1 MDQDGIVVNASDF
14 HSSNPRSFSGRR
26 KHNLLFK
33 VAVNLLLENNEVE
46 GVGGRGG
53 GSGERQNV
61 LFFFVIWKAL
71 IIGGWVVVV
80 WGRKSYLGSAEISSF
95 VYLV

>member
-53 GSGERQNV
+53 SGERQNV

>member
-53 GSGERQNV
+53 GGLGRDRMYC
-61 LFFFVIWKAL
+61 FFL
-71 IIGGWVVVV
+71 
-80 WGRKSYLGSAEISSF
+80 
-95 VYLV
+95 

>member
-26 KHNLLFK
+26 KHNLLFN
-33 VAVNLLLENNEVE
+33 VDAVNLLLENNEVE
-46 GVGGRGG
+46 GGGEKG

-61 LFFFVIWKAL
+61 LFFCSLESSNYW
-71 IIGGWVVVV
+71 WVV

>member
-1 MDQDGIVVNASDF
+1 MDQDGVVVNASDF

-26 KHNLLFK
+26 KHNLLFN
-33 VAVNLLLENNEVE
+33 VDAVNLLLENNEVE
-46 GVGGRGG
+46 GGGEKGG
-53 GSGERQNV
+53 AGERQNV
-61 LFFFVIWKAL
+61 LFLCSLESSNYW
-71 IIGGWVVVV
+71 WVV

>member
-53 GSGERQNV
+53 G
-61 LFFFVIWKAL
+61 
-71 IIGGWVVVV
+71 V
-80 WGRKSYLGSAEISSF
+80 WGETECITFFCNLESSNYWWVGGGRLG
-95 VYLV
+95 